1 MLPLS
6 VALVAKSLDGDV
18 GTQTKEEENKIAGPT
33 SKNATSATA
42 AAIAAATHTSQGIDL
57 SMVPALVR
65 HLYEDQ
71 SPLLDQ

>member
-6 VALVAKSLDGDV
+6 VALVAKSLDGNV
-18 GTQTKEEENKIAGPT
+18 GTQTQEQENKDRRTYVKKCDKRDRNSNCSGDPHIP
-33 SKNATSATA
+33 
-42 AAIAAATHTSQGIDL
+42 GIDL